1 MKYSNE
7 RREAMLR
14 KMLPPH
20 NMRIP
25 ELAKTEG
32 IPAWTLYEWRRRA
45 QLNGQFPSASA
56 SNPEQWPLQ
65 KKFRVVLEVAS
76 MSEAEVAEYC
86 RKQGLYPEQMQ
97 AWEGECEQ
105 VFADEPRRWKDSC
118 LESRKQQRKLERA
131 LLRKDKA
138 LAEAAALLI
147 LQKKV
152 QAIWEDD
159 AGD

>member
-1 MKYSNE
+1 MKCSSE
-7 RREAMLR
+7 RKEAVLR
-14 KMLPPH
+14 KTLPPH
-20 NMRIP
+20 DMRIP
-25 ELAKTEG
+25 ELTKTEG

-45 QLNGQFPSASA
+45 QLSGQFPLELV
-56 SNPEQWPLQ
+56 SNPEHPAE
-65 KKFRVVLEVAS
+65 EVSGGAGSGAS
-76 MSEAEVAEYC
+76 MSGAEVAEYC
-86 RKQGLYPEQMQ
+86 RKQGLYPEQVQ

-118 LESRKQQRKLERA
+118 LESRQQQRKLERA